1 MTDLLTTRAERKARG
16 GVLSAQLVAS
26 LGLATGA
33 AAGGLLAEH
42 VVGGPSA
49 AGAPLGALVLGAG
62 AAALPLSRIMA
73 ARGRVLGLRIG
84 YLVAAVGAAVVLLAA
99 VSLSL
104 PLLVAGNF
112 LVGAGNSSVMLSR
125 YVLADMAGPHGRAR
139 AMGTSMLAVAAGAV
153 LGPALLGPSAALS
166 SVLGLPDA
174 AGLYVLALLAFLAA
188 PCLLTAFPDGV
199 SAAGV
204 RHVRETLSENVRG
217 RRRLV
222 SSSALHGA
230 LVLGAANLT
239 MASMMVVVP
248 VHLHHSGSGLHGV
261 GMVVSIHV
269 AAMFVA
275 SPLIGRLVDR
285 FGSRPVAV
293 AGGVVLILVGLLPSL
308 VAVHSLTTASGLLI
322 LLGLGWSTQVI
333 AGSAMLTNGLP
344 VGSRATGEAAGEIAM
359 SAGAALGCLVLAG
372 PLSALGGLALLAAA
386 AVPLNLALVLALS
399 LRRLHGVRAVPVGAV

>member
-1 MTDLLTTRAERKARG
+1 MTDLLTTRAARKARG

-73 ARGRVLGLRIG
+73 VRGRVLGLRIG

-174 AGLYVLALLAFLAA
+174 AGLYVLALLAFLVA

-199 SAAGV
+199 SQARV
-204 RHVRETLSENVRG
+204 RHVTETLSESVRG
-217 RRRLV
+217 RRRVV
-222 SSSALHGA
+222 SSSAVHGA

-239 MASMMVVVP
+239 MASMMAVVP

-285 FGSRPVAV
+285 FGSSPVAV
-293 AGGVVLILVGLLPSL
+293 AGGVVLVAVGLLPSL
-308 VAVHSLTTASGLLI
+308 VAVHSLATASGLLV

-344 VGSRATGEAAGEIAM
+344 AGSRATGEAAGEIAM